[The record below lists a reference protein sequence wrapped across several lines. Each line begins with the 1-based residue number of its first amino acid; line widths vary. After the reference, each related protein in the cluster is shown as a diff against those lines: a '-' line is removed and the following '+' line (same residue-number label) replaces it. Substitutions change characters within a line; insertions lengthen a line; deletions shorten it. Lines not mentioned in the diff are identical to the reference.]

1 MTVGIT
7 LLLKIVNLHRLTVNG
22 CYHYHAGCHVNC
34 TYIVTSLVT
43 DASIVV
49 LCALLQLLLVG
60 LTQLILTRLSLSQCF
75 NHGCTS
81 CTVLPTCVPVGLL
94 HLPPR
99 GLIWSISSAVDLPYW
114 RHYPCCLLCEL
125 QLWAVAYSFC
135 SFFLLLETIIP
146 FTVDTNRTPT
156 MNFFVSCRAV
166 RSISSS
172 IDLPLSR
179 RSDSPLPRHHR
190 DSTSIT

>member
-1 MTVGIT
+1 M
-7 LLLKIVNLHRLTVNG
+7 LLL
-22 CYHYHAGCHVNC
+22 
-34 TYIVTSLVT
+34 
-43 DASIVV
+43 
-49 LCALLQLLLVG
+49 LCCVFFSNFYWMG
-60 LTQLILTRLSLSQCF
+60 LTRLILTWLSLSQCF

-81 CTVLPTCVPVGLL
+81 CIIAVLSVLPTCVPVGLL
-94 HLPPR
+94 HLSPR
-99 GLIWSISSAVDLPYW
+99 GLVWSISSVVDLPYW

-166 RSISSS
+166 QSISSS

-190 DSTSIT
+190 DSTSIK